1 MTNIEMDA
9 ARAQISAAQNLRRI
23 ADALEVLVKIL
34 TLTPKNPDL
43 DTLISLPET
52 KETLRSL
59 RA

>member
-23 ADALEVLVKIL
+23 ADALEALVKI
-34 TLTPKNPDL
+34 LTPKNPDL